1 MADND
6 DDLPD
11 NVVAFQPR
19 ASGTQKQTDLL
30 LEDCIGRFDEVV
42 VLGFT
47 EDGELEISGSVEG
60 GAGAVYEAIAEAA
73 TQMALV
79 HIDMAY
85 QGSRH

>member
-1 MADND
+1 MADN

-11 NVVAFQPR
+11 NVVTFQPR
-19 ASGTQKQTDLL
+19 ASGTQKVTDLL

-47 EDGELEISGSVEG
+47 DDGEMEISSSTDG
-60 GAGAVYEAIAEAA
+60 GAAAVYEAIAEAA
-73 TQMALV
+73 TQMALT
-79 HIDMAY
+79 HIDLVY

>member
-19 ASGTQKQTDLL
+19 ASGTQKTTDLL

-47 EDGELEISGSVEG
+47 DDGEMEISSSLEG
-60 GAGAVYEAIAEAA
+60 GAAAVYEAIAEAA
-73 TQMALV
+73 TQMALT
-79 HIDMAY
+79 HIDIVY
-85 QGSRH
+85 QGVRH

>member
-6 DDLPD
+6 DEFSD

-19 ASGTQKQTDLL
+19 ASGTQKVTDLL

-47 EDGELEISGSVEG
+47 DDGELEISSNVEG
-60 GAGAVYEAIAEAA
+60 GAAAVYEAIAEAA
-73 TQMALV
+73 TQMALT
-79 HIDMAY
+79 HIDLVY
-85 QGSRH
+85 QGVRH

>member
-19 ASGTQKQTDLL
+19 ASGTQKETDLL
-30 LEDCIGRFDEVV
+30 LEDCIGRYDEVV
-42 VLGFT
+42 VLGLT
-47 EDGELEISGSVEG
+47 DDGELEISSNVEG
-60 GAGAVYEAIAEAA
+60 GAAAVYEAIAEAA

>member
-19 ASGTQKQTDLL
+19 ASGAQKQTDLL

-47 EDGELEISGSVEG
+47 DDGEMEISSSLDG
-60 GAGAVYEAIAEAA
+60 GAAAVYEAIAEAA
-73 TQMALV
+73 TQMALT
-79 HIDMAY
+79 HIDIVY
-85 QGSRH
+85 QGVRH